1 MQRCETLCAAEMWL
15 QRHFPSFNASITIWL
30 ETCASNGCFQ
40 NTGTPKWM
48 VYNGKPYEQMDDLGI
63 ALFLETPKSWHV
75 GIFLPGLHAR
85 IWIQRFSNI
94 RKWFK
99 ACWRLA
105 LGALVELIQFHPLTR
120 FCPAWKIVW
129 KSRFW
134 PDCETVWGFAL
145 VNSGKLPAV

>member
-1 MQRCETLCAAEMWL
+1 MPNHLSFALLVAASAEVRDIKRAEMWL
-15 QRHFPSFNASITIWL
+15 QRHFPQ
-30 ETCASNGCFQ
+30 FQ
-40 NTGTPKWM
+40 CKHHNLVGNLCNQMGVSKNTGTPKWM

-75 GIFLPGLHAR
+75 EFFFPGLHAR

-120 FCPAWKIVW
+120 FCPAWRDSLEVTFLA
-129 KSRFW
+129 R
-134 PDCETVWGFAL
+134 L
-145 VNSGKLPAV
+145 